1 MYHFPNITA
10 KLCYFNYMHKTGP
23 YLLASLMIIIG
34 LSSGLSLAKIDFD
47 TYRPPSSSYHCK
59 KLTSE
64 RSEQLKVKQ
73 ELTSLLERNSYLMKN
88 TPRERETTY
97 RKLVFLRGE
106 IKFKL
111 EKHILKLKSVEQK
124 IVRHGCPSI
133 LSTNS

>member
-1 MYHFPNITA
+1 
-10 KLCYFNYMHKTGP
+10 MHKTGLN
-23 YLLASLMIIIG
+23 LLASLMIIFG
-34 LSSGLSLAKIDFD
+34 LWSGLSLAKIDFD

-64 RSEQLKVKQ
+64 RGEQLKVKQ